1 MNESYSSLRNKNIHI
16 DQLDIGTHGKNAL
29 KNFGIYTF
37 KDLLDYKS
45 KGSLNMIPN
54 LGEKSIKLINIA
66 INEINISQSDNE
78 ATEDLPELP
87 NSTDTNNYSKK
98 EIDILNLSTRSSNG
112 LKAYGI
118 YFIQD
123 LINLKTDDLIAIPN
137 LGEKCI
143 VEIAE
148 ALESVDLILKK
159 NEPIKFQQFDNISEA
174 IDWLFDNKFKKRKDV
189 LKFRLFDG
197 YSLEKCGQHEGVTR
211 ERIRQIEAKF
221 ISTLNNKLSNKYI
234 SELNEYFNNHAGID
248 GFIELNNIGPAF
260 KSISKYLLT
269 AKNPRNFIRAF
280 FVKPKLLKWQ
290 KKNNSY
296 YLFPY
301 NSKSLDELINDDQL
315 INFINNSPFPKL
327 SDSVKAYCIIN
338 NQENN
343 LEYIFEEIQSKLS
356 KRANFACLY
365 AITQLKKNYTY
376 ITTEQVIEFLKEN
389 CNKDFSSQIRH
400 LNNILSSS
408 DSTNPVFDVRDINL
422 YMAKGQGNFFFLDK
436 LEIENIDQEEI
447 VNFVLEVIKRKPDK
461 NFNSKEF
468 LDYFIETERLSKNT
482 IEILDRYIIDAILLS
497 VASEHDV
504 LNYLGRSTW
513 SGNEN
518 ALRKKRTKIYP
529 TVLKILEDNGA
540 PMLLKEIKK
549 EISKVRGHGTNFQ
562 LHTTLSSP
570 KLIQISSGL
579 WGLRDRDINVSKD
592 QELEMVNQIQK
603 NFIRG
608 NKILDF
614 HDIKCFKESIGI
626 DEDVSI
632 CQLMR
637 LIQAHIP
644 VGRRRTPGSLIFLL
658 KSSSKNPL
666 NFCIYSPEISDKEA
680 SEYIKSKIDD
690 DFFDV
695 RDNED
700 SIRGPIYIIEN
711 KKYFGRQSIMKDYD
725 LEYQTIGYRINSD
738 KYPNWKKYKSFQ

>member
-1 MNESYSSLRNKNIHI
+1 MNQSSHKSKNIPI
-16 DQLDIGTHGKNAL
+16 EALNLSVRSTNAL
-29 KNFGIYTF
+29 KNHGIDFTNQLE
-37 KDLLDYKS
+37 KLTEKEIAQ
-45 KGSLNMIPN
+45 IPN
-54 LGEKSIKLINIA
+54 LGKKSK
-66 INEINISQSDNE
+66 NEILSNHNI
-78 ATEDLPELP
+78 
-87 NSTDTNNYSKK
+87 Y
-98 EIDILNLSTRSSNG
+98 
-112 LKAYGI
+112 
-118 YFIQD
+118 
-123 LINLKTDDLIAIPN
+123 LKTQRDLRFDN
-137 LGEKCI
+137 
-143 VEIAE
+143 IAE
-148 ALESVDLILKK
+148 ALDFLFEKK
-159 NEPIKFQQFDNISEA
+159 FFK
-174 IDWLFDNKFKKRKDV
+174 NKEVIEK
-189 LKFRLFDG
+189 RLFHN
-197 YSLEKCGQHEGVTR
+197 YTLEQCGQLSGVTR
-211 ERIRQIEAKF
+211 ERIRQIESKF
-221 ISTLNNKLSNKYI
+221 INSLKSLITDKHAKELSSFFENHTGINNFF
-234 SELNEYFNNHAGID
+234 ELNKVGPSYNN
-248 GFIELNNIGPAF
+248 
-260 KSISKYLLT
+260 ISKYLIPAT
-269 AKNPRNFIRAF
+269 NPKNFLNHF
-280 FVKPKLLKWQ
+280 FVKENLLKWQ
-290 KKNNSY
+290 KKKNSY
-296 YLFPY
+296 YLY
-301 NSKSLDELINDDQL
+301 ASNSDSLDELIHDKEL
-315 INFINNSPFPKL
+315 INFILNSSSAKL
-327 SDSVKAYCIIN
+327 YDSVKTYSLIK
-338 NQENN
+338 NQESNFD
-343 LEYIFEEIQSKLS
+343 YILEEIQSKLS
-356 KRANFACLY
+356 KRANFASLY
-365 AITQLKKNYTY
+365 AVTQLKKNFTY
-376 ITTEQVIEFLKEN
+376 ITTRQVIEFLKEN
-389 CNKDFSSQIRH
+389 CNKDFSSQIRT

-408 DSTNPVFDVRDINL
+408 DTTNPVFDVRDINL

-468 LDYFIETERLSKNT
+468 LDYFKETERLSKNT

-497 VASEHDV
+497 VANEHDD

-549 EISKVRGHGTNFQ
+549 EITKVRGHGKNFQ
-562 LHTTLSSP
+562 LHTTLTSP

-579 WGLRDRDINVSKD
+579 WGLRDRDINVSNE

-603 NFIRG
+603 NFIGG

-632 CQLMR
+632 FQLMK
-637 LIQAHIP
+637 LLQAHIP

-680 SEYIKSKIDD
+680 NEYIKSRIDD

-725 LEYQTIGYRINSD
+725 IENQTIGYRINSD
-738 KYPNWKKYKSFQ
+738 KYPNWKKI